1 MSGLQLT
8 LADLQPDHNRPAAS
22 SPSRPH
28 EAVSR
33 GKEPEMTQFTYRL
46 ALTTVLLAL
55 SLSIWWTAA
64 AAASR
69 YIDRPGTG
77 GPEIPATY
85 GPAGRDGFDW
95 VAAGIGAATTL
106 GVGLVAAGGS
116 VLVLRR
122 RRSAAFS

>member
-1 MSGLQLT
+1 
-8 LADLQPDHNRPAAS
+8 
-22 SPSRPH
+22 
-28 EAVSR
+28 
-33 GKEPEMTQFTYRL
+33 MTQFTYRL

-55 SLSIWWTAA
+55 SLSIWTAA

-95 VAAGIGAATTL
+95 VAAGIGAVTTV
-106 GVGLVAAGGS
+106 GVGLVAAGAS